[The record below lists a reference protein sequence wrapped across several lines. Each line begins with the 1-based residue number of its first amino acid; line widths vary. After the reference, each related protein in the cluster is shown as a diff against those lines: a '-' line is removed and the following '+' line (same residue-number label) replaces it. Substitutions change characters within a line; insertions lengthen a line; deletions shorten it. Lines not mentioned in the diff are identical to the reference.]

1 MRYTTVID
9 ISEFRATY
17 RNLNARLLYLHLA
30 LKSGY
35 HDDDRD
41 LIATSIR
48 RMASDAGLTISA
60 VRHALATLE
69 RDGLVKKAE
78 DGRLRILKWIVAEV
92 PTPRRQPKAAKG
104 EENAIGDKMDKQV
117 EEYRQKVLNAVRQSS
132 KDELQSWLQE
142 LKDRRSLNHHGVYLA
157 PNKDNIN
164 WLQTVIKKL

>member
-9 ISEFRATY
+9 ISEYRATY
-17 RNLNARLLYLHLA
+17 KNLNARLLYLHLA

-48 RMASDAGLTISA
+48 RMSSDAGLTVSA

-69 RDGLVKKAE
+69 RDGLVTKTE
-78 DGRLRILKWIVAEV
+78 DGRLKILKWIVAEV
-92 PTPRRQPKAAKG
+92 PTPRRQPKAAKTDD
-104 EENAIGDKMDKQV
+104 NAIGEKLDKQV

-132 KDELQSWLQE
+132 KDELQAWLQE
-142 LKDRRSLNHHGVYLA
+142 LKDGRRITHHGASIA
-157 PNKDNIN
+157 PNQDNIN
-164 WLQTVIKKL
+164 WLQNVIKRL

>member
-9 ISEFRATY
+9 ISEFRSTY

-48 RMASDAGLTISA
+48 RMASDAGLTVSA
-60 VRHALATLE
+60 ARHALTTLE
-69 RDGLVKKAE
+69 KDGLVKKTD
-78 DGRLRILKWIVAEV
+78 DGRYRILKWVVAEV
-92 PTPRRQPKAAKG
+92 PTPRRQPKAAKA
-104 EENAIGDKMDKQV
+104 EENAIGDKLDRQV

-132 KDELQSWLQE
+132 KDELQAWLQE
-142 LKDRRSLNHHGVYLA
+142 LKERRRINHHGVYLV
-157 PNKDNIN
+157 PNQETIN
-164 WLQTVIKKL
+164 WLQTIIKRL

>member
-17 RNLNARLLYLHLA
+17 KNLNARLLYLHLA

-48 RMASDAGLTISA
+48 RMASDAGLTVSA

-69 RDGLVKKAE
+69 RDGLVTKSE
-78 DGRLRILKWIVAEV
+78 DGRLKILKWIVAEV
-92 PTPRRQPKAAKG
+92 PTPRRQPKTA
-104 EENAIGDKMDKQV
+104 NADVNALGDKLDKQLK
-117 EEYRQKVLNAVRQSS
+117 EYQQKVLNAVRQSS
-132 KDELQSWLQE
+132 KDELQTWLKE
-142 LKDRRSLNHHGVYLA
+142 LQDGRRINHHGVYLA
-157 PNKDNIN
+157 PNQDNIN
-164 WLQTVIKKL
+164 WLQIVIKKL